1 MIYQKVIEYC
11 NKKNMSIHSFE
22 QKCEIGNGTIARWEK
37 GSKPSLDTLEK
48 IASVTKIPVKK
59 WIE

>member
-11 NKKNMSIHSFE
+11 NKNNMSIHSFE
-22 QKCEIGNGTIARWEK
+22 QKCEIGNGTIARWAT
-37 GSKPSLDTLEK
+37 GSRPSLESLEK
-48 IASVTKIPVKK
+48 ISKVTKIPVKK

>member
-1 MIYQKVIEYC
+1 MIYHKVIEYC
-11 NKKNMSIHSFE
+11 NKHNMSIHSFE